1 MVPLI
6 NKFFEGT
13 VTFSDLWAQFGDHR
27 MFFPKII
34 WLMLIEVS
42 SWNTFYETSL
52 NILLFVVLCIIILVQ
67 IRQSLSL
74 IGKGSVWLF
83 FPIVSLIMFST
94 KNWENWL
101 CGLQITYSLNFL
113 CAVSGLLLLCE
124 PRHKISC
131 LVGSFLLGFVATHSF
146 SFGLAYW
153 PVGFIPLIFWRG
165 ANRPLRRWFL
175 LAWAVF
181 SVIGYLSFFYGY
193 SRATD
198 PAHSKF
204 YADRLYDVVLF
215 TLSLFGSPLGR
226 LFDVIHFPGNRT
238 FLGFFIFFILFCLSV
253 FVISRFTRERL
264 AIILPFLC
272 IILYAF
278 LSALLIAVGRSGI
291 GIEPA
296 FWVRY
301 STLADLA
308 WLSLT
313 ILMVM
318 AILILFSASRTVS
331 KVPIVLIPL
340 FLTVCFCYLSSVSL
354 DSINGVSHFKRHHH
368 ALQESSVALICSEE
382 SDKMLPL
389 LPWSIEV
396 LQKQAE
402 VLKRL
407 KLSVYANSSETRRE
421 EICSERATR

>member
-1 MVPLI
+1 MVSKLNSSCPAVTKTFCKNRKLDCLFVVIGVIPLVFIIYLVYKYHVDVPYADQWYLVPLI

-13 VTFSDLWAQFGDHR
+13 LTFSDLWAQFGDHR

-52 NILLFVVLCIIILVQ
+52 NVFLFVVLYTIILVQ

-124 PRHKISC
+124 PRHKIGC

-198 PAHSKF
+198 PAQSKF
-204 YADRLYDVVLF
+204 YADRFYDVVLF

-238 FLGFFIFFILFCLSV
+238 FLGFFHLFHPVLSLGLCNQSV
-253 FVISRFTRERL
+253 HQGTPRHYTAFPLYYSLCFSERTSDCCR
-264 AIILPFLC
+264 P
-272 IILYAF
+272 
-278 LSALLIAVGRSGI
+278 
-291 GIEPA
+291 
-296 FWVRY
+296 VRY
-301 STLADLA
+301 WYRARFLGS
-308 WLSLT
+308 
-313 ILMVM
+313 ILD
-318 AILILFSASRTVS
+318 IS
-331 KVPIVLIPL
+331 
-340 FLTVCFCYLSSVSL
+340 
-354 DSINGVSHFKRHHH
+354 
-368 ALQESSVALICSEE
+368 
-382 SDKMLPL
+382 
-389 LPWSIEV
+389 
-396 LQKQAE
+396 
-402 VLKRL
+402 
-407 KLSVYANSSETRRE
+407 
-421 EICSERATR
+421 